1 MRRDR
6 QIRMH
11 LPDLAALLGHPDR
24 VDRFGIGVRA
34 GIVAE
39 SAAARLNRAAFGFR
53 ARPSAEIA
61 SESSQTFLVVSR
73 FHRAIGVITIVA
85 GAVFL
90 LCIMLLKVEER
101 RLDAAVMRF
110 VGVRRRT
117 IFAALLLEAALVA
130 VAGSAFGVVLAWVA
144 GAATNAY
151 YQRLFDTR
159 LVFSLVTP
167 GIVGFSVALS
177 LVLGLAA
184 GALAAWRLVRTPPWC
199 SGAEPDADRLGH
211 PEPRRGIRSAPRS
224 RCSGIAVAS
233 AMLLDMV
240 MLSGGLER
248 SFERLLLGRGYQIR
262 LTPKGTLPFD
272 TEATLSRAS
281 AVIAEVRADP
291 GVAAAGGVLGG
302 SLYARSGDSLV
313 TLFGYG
319 IDPSAQA
326 LYEVTRGRRSRA
338 GRHARASC

>member
-1 MRRDR
+1 MLLALLLLPTGDPAQLPAQEVAVERRLAGELGLRVGDSIRIGPSPDSLRMAGIVAAVYEPRPDPSGIMRRDK

-11 LPDLAALLGHPDR
+11 LPDLATLLGHPDR
-24 VDRFGIGVRA
+24 VDRFGVSLRA
-34 GIVAE
+34 GIAPE
-39 SAAARLNRAAFGFR
+39 SAAARLNRAAFGYR

-61 SESSQTFLVVSR
+61 AESSQTFLVVSR

-130 VAGSAFGVVLAWVA
+130 VAGSAFGVVLAWIA

-177 LVLGLAA
+177 LLLGLGA
-184 GALAAWRLVRTPPWC
+184 GALAAWRLVRTPP
-199 SGAEPDADRLGH
+199 
-211 PEPRRGIRSAPRS
+211 
-224 RCSGIAVAS
+224 
-233 AMLLDMV
+233 MV
-240 MLSGGLER
+240 LW
-248 SFERLLLGRGYQIR
+248 GR
-262 LTPKGTLPFD
+262 
-272 TEATLSRAS
+272 A
-281 AVIAEVRADP
+281 
-291 GVAAAGGVLGG
+291 
-302 SLYARSGDSLV
+302 
-313 TLFGYG
+313 
-319 IDPSAQA
+319 
-326 LYEVTRGRRSRA
+326 
-338 GRHARASC
+338 